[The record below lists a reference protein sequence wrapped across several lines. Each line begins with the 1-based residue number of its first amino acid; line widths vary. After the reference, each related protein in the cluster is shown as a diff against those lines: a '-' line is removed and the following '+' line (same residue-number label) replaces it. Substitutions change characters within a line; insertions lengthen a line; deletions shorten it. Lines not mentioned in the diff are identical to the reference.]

1 MKLLL
6 TFIGGFIVGIL
17 ATFFV
22 ISIISS
28 TDSKNEI
35 EVQYIEVSG
44 KKGSVTLYTGMSK
57 DSVKILIGKPD
68 NVDLSEIGDY
78 HFEKWG
84 YKLKNN
90 SISDLNID
98 FVDGKL
104 TGVRQD

>member
-6 TFIGGFIVGIL
+6 TFIGGFITGIL
-17 ATFFV
+17 VFYFALSV
-22 ISIISS
+22 IFSN
-28 TDSKNEI
+28 DQKNEI
-35 EVQYIEVSG
+35 PAQYIEVTG
-44 KKGSVTLYTGMSK
+44 KKGSVTLYTGMPK
-57 DSVKILIGKPD
+57 DSIKLLVGKPD

-90 SISDLNID
+90 YISDLNID